1 MKKQIKRRCVMP
13 IVVLLLLSVM
23 PANTIQ
29 AAPQSV
35 QLETVIASD
44 DPSISGVLAS
54 DTGVVLST
62 PFSNIATQV
71 DAAQSMPWGYT
82 WRLSIPALCE
92 GAVIQSIQLVTNT
105 ETEDEEGAEGD
116 GMWNGIFLAL
126 YSTDS
131 SIGFMDG
138 YTITEGEDLNS
149 WTPALYGI
157 PTPAIDRGI
166 ADGPLFP
173 ADLGV
178 AGGLDATW
186 NVSGYDFSE
195 PIGVYIQQMV
205 SGTTTTQTTIES
217 VMLTYDDAGCATSV
231 QGANSSGVSQGSAA
245 RLASTGMSQGL
256 LGLVAVILIAGT
268 LSIRT
273 VARRRLY

>member
-1 MKKQIKRRCVMP
+1 MP

-44 DPSISGVLAS
+44 DPLVSSSFTAS
-54 DTGVVLST
+54 DLNVSLST
-62 PFSNIATQV
+62 PINTTTTQLDV
-71 DAAQSMPWGYT
+71 ASSSPWGYT
-82 WRLSIPALCE
+82 WRLSIPTLCE
-92 GAVIQSIQLVTNT
+92 GAAIQSIRIATNT
-105 ETEDEEGAEGD
+105 ETEDEEGAASD
-116 GMWNGIFLAL
+116 QFNGIFLAL

-138 YTITEGEDLNS
+138 YTISEGEDLNL
-149 WTPALYGI
+149 WGPAVFGI
-157 PTPAIDRGI
+157 PAPAIDRGI
-166 ADGPLFP
+166 AIGPLFP

-178 AGGLDATW
+178 AGDLDATW
-186 NVSGYDFSE
+186 DVSGYDFSE

-205 SGTTTTQTTIES
+205 SGTTTTQTIIES
-217 VMLTYDDAGCATSV
+217 VTLTYDDAGCATSV

-256 LGLVAVILIAGT
+256 LGLIAAILIAGT